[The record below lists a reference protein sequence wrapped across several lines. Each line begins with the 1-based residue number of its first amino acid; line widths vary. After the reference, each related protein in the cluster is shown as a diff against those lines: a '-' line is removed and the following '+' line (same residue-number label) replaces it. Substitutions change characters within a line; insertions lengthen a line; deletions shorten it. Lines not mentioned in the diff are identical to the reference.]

1 MTILSSRSPIR
12 SSKEIVSREM
22 SPKQPG
28 TIISYLEKKK
38 VKPGPLSLNLLTL
51 DEANQKK

>member
-1 MTILSSRSPIR
+1 
-12 SSKEIVSREM
+12 M

-51 DEANQKK
+51 DEANQKKWNKKGLSKTTNEYK